1 MRVLPFLVVGLISV
15 GKMSAQTPPRLT
27 QTSFSCNYTGNS
39 SPIVTCTPAA
49 TPSNGHAERVVDRIL
64 KPIGLLRNFNVME
77 CPDTRNCF
85 ATVVQGQRF
94 IIYDGAF
101 MQRIEEQTDTD
112 WSAIS
117 IMAHEI
123 GHHLQGHTIDGK
135 GARPQKEIEADK
147 FSGFVLHQLGA
158 SLEESFAAI
167 RALGSEHPTAT
178 HPARAAR
185 LEAIRKG
192 WLEADE
198 IYPRATSARI
208 NTPVASKPVAQQR
221 PVAPRRPTTAPPTV
235 TQMSDHPNPEAVATA
250 TAPRP
255 MPNKPA
261 VASANRIGCLS
272 GNCVTGYGSYVS
284 PNRER
289 YVGEFAGGDR
299 HGQGIQYYPDGKIK
313 YKGAFRD
320 NQRTGFGTYYFR
332 NGDRYVGQFAD
343 NAPNGKG
350 AYHFSD
356 GDRFVGVFR
365 EGKRHGYGVLY
376 DSEGDKQEAG
386 EYEDDE
392 LVN

>member
-1 MRVLPFLVVGLISV
+1 MRVLILLVVGLIGV
-15 GKMSAQTPPRLT
+15 GKLLAQTPAHPHPKN
-27 QTSFSCNYTGNS
+27 QVSFTCNYTGQK
-39 SPIVTCTPAA
+39 SPLITCGYVPS
-49 TPSNGHAERVVDRIL
+49 PSNGHAERVVDRIL

-77 CPDTRNCF
+77 CPDTQNCF

-101 MQRIEEQTDTD
+101 MQRIEEETDTD

-185 LEAIRKG
+185 LDAIRKG

-198 IYPRATSARI
+198 IYPRSGKERV
-208 NTPVASKPVAQQR
+208 NTPIVSKPAAQ
-221 PVAPRRPTTAPPTV
+221 PVAARSVTAPKAV
-235 TQMSDHPNPEAVATA
+235 TEMSDHPNPEAAPRTP
-250 TAPRP
+250 APRP
-255 MPNKPA
+255 IPNKPA
-261 VASANRIGCLS
+261 IIAANKVGCVS
-272 GNCVTGYGSYVS
+272 GNCADGFGVFIT
-284 PNRER
+284 PTRER
-289 YVGEFAGGDR
+289 YVGEFAEGDK
-299 HGQGIQYYPDGKIK
+299 HGQGIQYYSDGKLK
-313 YKGAFRD
+313 YKGAFQDDERA
-320 NQRTGFGTYYFR
+320 GFGTYYFR
-332 NGDRYVGQFAD
+332 NGDRYVGQFAK
-343 NAPNGKG
+343 NASNGKG
-350 AYHFSD
+350 TYHFSD
-356 GDRFVGVFR
+356 GDRFVGLFR

-376 DSEGDKQEAG
+376 DSDGDKQEAG
-386 EYEDDE
+386 QYEDDE